1 MGVIPQGILGGV
13 KNKVG
18 SIVGS
23 SWKGIPVIK
32 TKPLSVANPRTAG
45 QITQR
50 TAFALATSIGSILLG
65 DLIKPFWDRFAQK
78 MSGYNSWIKT
88 NVEFMLDGVIAD
100 YSLLKM
106 AIGKLTSADS
116 VALVANDSSN
126 SITVTPTV
134 PTLNQFSAASDLAK
148 VVYYNE
154 DQDYW
159 VVSGSLGARSAA
171 PYSVSDSK
179 MVTGDTIHLW
189 LIYYRSD
196 LSYVSNST
204 YGTTTVV
211 A

>member
-32 TKPLSVANPRTAG
+32 TLPLSVANPNTAG

-50 TAFALATSIGSILLG
+50 TAFSLATKIGSILLG
-65 DLIKPFWDRFAQK
+65 DWIKPFWDRFAQK
-78 MSGYNSWIKT
+78 MSGYNSWIKS
-88 NVEFMLDGVIAD
+88 NVEFMLDGSIAD

-106 AIGKLTSADS
+106 AVGKLTGAES
-116 VALVANDSSN
+116 VDLVADDSSN
-126 SITVTPTV
+126 TIVATPTV
-134 PTLNQFSAASDLAK
+134 GTLNQFSAASDLAK
-148 VVYYNE
+148 AVYYNE

-159 VVSGSLGARSAA
+159 IVSGSLGNRAAA
-171 PYSVSDSK
+171 PYTINDAK
-179 MVTGDTIHLW
+179 MVAGDVIHYW
-189 LIYYRSD
+189 LVYYRSD

-204 YGTTTVV
+204 YGTTAVV